1 MNIAI
6 ARIGGTTIHRMK
18 TLIAIAMLAVVGA
31 VIYKVLNA
39 EVPID
44 ES

>member
-1 MNIAI
+1 
-6 ARIGGTTIHRMK
+6 MK
-18 TLIAIAMLAVVGA
+18 TLIAISVLAVVGA